1 MELASGAGLNAPDCV
16 SVSPNVDAT
25 SSLPSSGGKGTS
37 CGQRVGVI
45 PFLKMRCGL
54 TSVTRENGPRF
65 IGAHQRCRVQLNR
78 SYPPVGLSF
87 NEANN
92 MDTGTRRR

>member
-54 TSVTRENGPRF
+54 TSVTRE
-65 IGAHQRCRVQLNR
+65 R
-78 SYPPVGLSF
+78 STVH
-87 NEANN
+87 
-92 MDTGTRRR
+92 RRYSMVDG